1 VIAGLSTYLVLRLW
15 FEKSVQDFD
24 VTAAADKD
32 NITAST
38 GNGFIMI
45 WVAYAFYAVPLMCAL
60 AKLHVTATANK

>member
-1 VIAGLSTYLVLRLW
+1 
-15 FEKSVQDFD
+15 VQDFD